1 MDGTAGGEQRT
12 APVPFRRRA
21 PAVAQDEAWAS
32 FRAGMGEE
40 MARLTVEGKLRQGD
54 ADPAA

>member
-1 MDGTAGGEQRT
+1 MGGERRT
-12 APVPFRRRA
+12 APVSYPRRA
-21 PAVAQDEAWAS
+21 PVVAQDEAWAA

-40 MARLTVEGKLRQGD
+40 MARLTAEGKLRQGD